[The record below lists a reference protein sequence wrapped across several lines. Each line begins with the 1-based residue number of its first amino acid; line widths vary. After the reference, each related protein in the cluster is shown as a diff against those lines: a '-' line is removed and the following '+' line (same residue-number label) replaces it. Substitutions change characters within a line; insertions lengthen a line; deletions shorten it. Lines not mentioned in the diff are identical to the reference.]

1 MENTLQNLDEYRK
14 SRPMD
19 VQAVINMGM
28 DLCEELEQYRQT
40 QEPHCDIKT
49 SNILVTESGK
59 FKLAQPGDSAHSEQT
74 ADLYAL
80 GLLMYRLLNK
90 GRMPFM
96 PEYPQKATAQDKQ
109 NAMQR
114 CMAGDP
120 FPDPVMGGS
129 AIAEVLRKTCHIRPE
144 ERYLTAGELKLAL
157 ESVVTAA
164 TMPNG
169 EVRESTERTMREEEP
184 VKKETKTV
192 QPAAKEPEKPDR
204 KQKEVVIQ
212 EKDNGKKEKKI
223 RKKTRRSSSKG
234 GFSMPMPRL
243 GLLQLWVTLSALA
256 AAVFFILVRAGVLS
270 GLTGLKGYI
279 FCGVQIVLCALCSS
293 TDPDNPGLQ
302 PTVKRGILKF
312 LWILTTLDSLFVILY
327 SLILRSLLDKYGIP
341 LTSFYVPGLISMTA
355 PILAGIIYW
364 VWSRSSERIAY
375 HKLRICAT
383 FTAAVGIVIVIL
395 GITGFNKS
403 FSMVEL
409 YPYWLGALQL
419 VLALLCIVN
428 ANGRPVIK
436 TLCVLTFVLDIVL
449 LFIPAIQEKFSSFG
463 LPEWVLGK
471 AFCVLTFLIPLIA
484 WLLLF
489 RPRRESEVEQKIRK
503 F

>member
-1 MENTLQNLDEYRK
+1 MENTLRNLDEYRK
-14 SRPMD
+14 IHPMD
-19 VQAVINMGM
+19 VQAVIKMGI

-49 SNILVTESGK
+49 SNILVTESGT
-59 FKLAQPGDSAHSEQT
+59 FKLAQPGDGGHSEQT

-96 PEYPQKATAQDKQ
+96 PEYPQRATAQDKQ

-120 FPDPVMGGS
+120 FPDPVMGKS
-129 AIAEVLRKTCHIRPE
+129 AVGDVLRKTCHIRPE

-157 ESVVTAA
+157 EAAATAA
-164 TMPNG
+164 DMPKE
-169 EVRESTERTMREEEP
+169 EVQNSPERTVPEEKP
-184 VKKETKTV
+184 AKQDKKDV
-192 QPAAKEPEKPDR
+192 QTTAKAPEKPGR
-204 KQKEVVIQ
+204 KQKEAIIQ
-212 EKDNGKKEKKI
+212 EKDNGKREKKA
-223 RKKTRRSSSKG
+223 RKKSRRSSSKG
-234 GFSMPMPRL
+234 GFSLPMPRT

-293 TDPDNPGLQ
+293 ADPDNPGLQ
-302 PTVKRGILKF
+302 PAVKRGILKF

-364 VWSRSSERIAY
+364 VWSRSSERMAY

-383 FTAAVGIVIVIL
+383 LTAAAGIAVVIL

-419 VLALLCIVN
+419 VLALLCIAN

-436 TLCVLTFVLDIVL
+436 TLFTLTFVLDMVL
-449 LFIPAIQEKFSSFG
+449 LFIPVIQEKFSSFG

-484 WLLLF
+484 WILLF
-489 RPRRESEVEQKIRK
+489 RPRRESEAEQKIRK
-503 F
+503 L